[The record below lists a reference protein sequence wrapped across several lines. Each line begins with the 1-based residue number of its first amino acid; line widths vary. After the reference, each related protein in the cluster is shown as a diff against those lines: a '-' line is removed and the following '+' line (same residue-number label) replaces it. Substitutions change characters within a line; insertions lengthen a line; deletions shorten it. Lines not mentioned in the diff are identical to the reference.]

1 MLEKAWAKVKG
12 SYGNT
17 RGGHVVNG
25 LRSLTG
31 IPVYYYKT
39 KSLISAALVDE
50 AMTMLKEADK
60 LNYLMGAQVDGG
72 GDDSMTNSCG
82 IN

>member
-1 MLEKAWAKVKG
+1 MWGPILEKAWAKVKG
-12 SYGNT
+12 SYANT

-39 KSLISAALVDE
+39 SKLISAALVDE

-72 GDDSMTNSCG
+72 GDDT
-82 IN
+82 